1 MSNSKVKN
9 IPTVLVIFGATGDL
23 VEKKIAP
30 ALFNLYS
37 KNLLPDLFSVIGF
50 SRKALSDEEFRKRIS
65 ESVSKKISPQESDL
79 NSFLNAFS
87 YHQGTFENENDYL
100 RLAEKLGQVDKKWA
114 ACSNKLYY
122 LAVPPKHYEEIL
134 RKIKSTDL
142 ALPCGPEEGWTRILV
157 EKPFGKDLETAR
169 NLDNLLSQLFKEEQ
183 IYPIDH
189 YLAKEMLQNILIFR
203 FSNNLFEESWD
214 NGSIEKIYIRLWEK
228 LGVENRG
235 EFYDGVGALRD
246 VGQNHLLQMLAL
258 ATMNQPETMEAGPIR
273 RKRAEILKTLVE
285 PTEEEI
291 KTYTYRSQ
299 HQGYREIKGVSDDSN
314 TETFF
319 NIRAFLSSRRW
330 RGVPITMES
339 GKRMA
344 EQRKEMVL
352 TFKHR
357 SPCFCPKNGP
367 HLKNKIIFSIEPEE
381 GINIKFWSRVPG
393 FKPQIEERSLDFLF
407 RNVNQRVQYV
417 EEYEHLL
424 LNCFE
429 GDQTLFASNDEVQA
443 MWKFID
449 PIVRTWQSD
458 LVPLHTYQPDTNF
471 AHEDSRYIK
480 DGPFFNPSFKK
491 EVGVIGLG
499 KMGANIS
506 RRLVEKQWQVV
517 GFNRSPEK
525 TKQLENENII
535 GAYSLKELVEKLTR
549 PRIVWLMLPAGEI
562 IDEIIF
568 GKNGLTTLLD
578 KNDIIIESGNS
589 YYKDT
594 VIRAKKIKKTG
605 ILFTDI
611 GFSGGPDGARNGGCL
626 MVGGEKELYDELKPL
641 YFDLAKEGGLQFF
654 PGFGAGHFVKM
665 IHNGIEYGMM
675 QAIAEGFSILNKSP
689 YRLDLSDIAEVYNHG
704 SVIQSRL
711 IRWLEKAFNLHGDDL
726 ADVSSIVGHTGEGQW
741 TVKTAEE
748 LGVVAKVISE
758 AVKFRLASTNKP
770 SFAGKILSALRE
782 QFGQHLAKQ

>member
-1 MSNSKVKN
+1 MSNNNKVKN

-37 KNLLPDLFSVIGF
+37 KNHLPDLFSVIGF
-50 SRKALSDEEFRKRIS
+50 SRKKLSDEDFRKRIFQA
-65 ESVSKKISPQESDL
+65 VTKKLIPLNNDL
-79 NSFLNAFS
+79 QPFLKSFF
-87 YHQGTFENENDYL
+87 YHQGNFENENDYL
-100 RLAEKLGQVDKKWA
+100 KLAQRLGQVDKKWS
-114 ACSNKLYY
+114 ACSNKLFY
-122 LAVPPKHYEEIL
+122 LAVPPRYYEEIL

-142 ALPCGPEEGWTRILV
+142 AAPCSPEEGWTRILV

-169 NLDNLLSQLFKEEQ
+169 MLDNLLCELFKEEQ

-228 LGVENRG
+228 IGVENRG

-258 ATMNQPETMEAGPIR
+258 ATMNQPETLQGGPIR
-273 RKRAEILKTLVE
+273 RKRAEILRTLVE
-285 PTEEEI
+285 PTDEEI
-291 KTYTYRSQ
+291 KAYTYRAQ
-299 HQGYREIKGVSDDSN
+299 YEGYKKIKGVGSNSN

-339 GKRMA
+339 GKRMH
-344 EQRKEMVL
+344 EQRKELVL

-357 SPCFCPKNGP
+357 SPCFCPKDGP

-381 GINIKFWSRVPG
+381 GINIKFWSRIPG
-393 FKPQIEERSLDFLF
+393 FKHDIEERSLDFLF
-407 RNVNQRVQYV
+407 RSVNQRVQYV
-417 EEYEHLL
+417 EEYERLL
-424 LNCFE
+424 LDCFE
-429 GDQTLFASNDEVQA
+429 GDQTLFASSDEVQS

-449 PIVRTWQSD
+449 PIIRVWQNNE
-458 LVPLHTYQPDTNF
+458 VPLKTYPPDTSF

-491 EVGVIGLG
+491 EVGILGLG
-499 KMGANIS
+499 KMGANIA
-506 RRLVEKQWQVV
+506 RRLVEKQWKVV
-517 GFNRSPEK
+517 GYNRSPEK
-525 TKQLENENII
+525 THALEGEQII
-535 GAYSLKELVEKLTR
+535 GSYSLKDFVKTLTT
-549 PRIVWLMLPAGEI
+549 PRLVWLMLPAGKTV
-562 IDEIIF
+562 DEIIF
-568 GKNGLTTLLD
+568 SQGGLTQLLD

-594 VIRAKKIKKTG
+594 IQRAKKLKKLG
-605 ILFTDI
+605 IRFVDV
-611 GFSGGPDGARNGGCL
+611 GFSGGPEGARNGACL
-626 MVGGEKELYDELKPL
+626 MVGGNKELYNELKPL

-654 PGFGAGHFVKM
+654 NGAGAGHFVKM

-675 QAIAEGFSILNKSP
+675 QAIAEGFSILNQSP
-689 YRLDLSDIAEVYNHG
+689 YHLDLSDIAEVYNHG

-711 IRWLEKAFNLHGDDL
+711 IRWLEKAFNLHGDHLD
-726 ADVSSIVGHTGEGQW
+726 DVSSTVGHTGEAQW
-741 TVKTAEE
+741 TITTASE
-748 LGVVAKVISE
+748 LGTEAKVIAE
-758 AVKFRLASTNKP
+758 AVKFRLESENKP

-782 QFGQHLAKQ
+782 QFGQHKI